1 MLAND
6 GLFAFYVNSPVLT
19 AGEPAVYFS
28 SYPES
33 QPTVNAMSATQPDQ
47 AVTWTAIAM
56 AEASGHTTNVPLV
69 FIPEVGAP
77 HRLDTDAV

>member
-1 MLAND
+1 
-6 GLFAFYVNSPVLT
+6 
-19 AGEPAVYFS
+19 
-28 SYPES
+28 
-33 QPTVNAMSATQPDQ
+33 
-47 AVTWTAIAM
+47 M

>member
-19 AGEPAVYFS
+19 AGA
-28 SYPES
+28 
-33 QPTVNAMSATQPDQ
+33 
-47 AVTWTAIAM
+47 AIAM